1 MRKTCGLRLFKEAVN
16 ALSIV
21 KVYAFMQR
29 FASLPIYSYVYTR
42 SQLHELHY
50 CLIILII
57 KKKSYYKKIFRLCIK
72 CIKPD
77 VIRSIFCCL

>member
-16 ALSIV
+16 VLSIV
-21 KVYAFMQR
+21 KVYAFVQR

-50 CLIILII
+50 FLTI
-57 KKKSYYKKIFRLCIK
+57 KKKSYYEKIFRLCIK